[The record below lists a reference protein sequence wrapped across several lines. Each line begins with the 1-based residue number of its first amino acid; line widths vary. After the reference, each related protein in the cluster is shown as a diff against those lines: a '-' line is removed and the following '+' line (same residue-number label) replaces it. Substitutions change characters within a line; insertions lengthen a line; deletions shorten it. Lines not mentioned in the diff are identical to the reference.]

1 MPGVLSVVNL
11 VSGELNFT
19 YCCRRFSKVVELISR
34 PAGISLM
41 SETRF
46 AKHSPAL

>member
-1 MPGVLSVVNL
+1 MPGIKSVVNL
-11 VSGELNFT
+11 VSGEFDFT
-19 YCCRRFSKVVELISR
+19 YCCRRFSNVVELISR
-34 PAGISLM
+34 PVGISLM

>member
-1 MPGVLSVVNL
+1 MPGIMSVVNL
-11 VSGELNFT
+11 VSGELDFT

-41 SETRF
+41 SETKF